1 MSRIEKRLEKFCNP
15 NYKQEIPRDD
25 LESILNH
32 FFPDS
37 WSFGDTRGSHN
48 YRIWHEK
55 FKEYPEKYGT
65 EGMLTIPTTGGKRIK
80 FFYMRMLCEA
90 IKLIKE

>member
-25 LESILNH
+25 LESILNY
-32 FFPDS
+32 FFPNS
-37 WSFGDTRGSHN
+37 WSFGETRGSHN

-55 FKEYPEKYGT
+55 FKEYPDKYSS
-65 EGMLTIPTTGGKRIK
+65 EGLLTIPTSGGKKIK
-80 FFYMRMLCEA
+80 FFYLRKLCET

>member
-1 MSRIEKRLEKFCNP
+1 MSRIGKRLEKFCNP
-15 NYKQEIPRDD
+15 NFKQEIPRDD

-32 FFPDS
+32 FFPNS

-55 FKEYPEKYGT
+55 FKEYPGKYGN
-65 EGMLTIPTTGGKRIK
+65 EGMLTIPTSGGKKIK
-80 FFYMRMLCEA
+80 FFYLRMLCEA

>member
-15 NYKQEIPRDD
+15 KFKQEIPRDD

-32 FFPDS
+32 FFPNS

-55 FKEYPEKYGT
+55 FKEYPEKYGN
-65 EGMLTIPTTGGKRIK
+65 EGLLTIPTSGGKKIK
-80 FFYMRMLCEA
+80 FFYLRMLCDA